1 MKTSE
6 TIQELSKALVKAS
19 GELKNPVKNAV
30 NPHFKNRY
38 ADLTSIIEVSRK
50 TLAENGLAVIQGVE
64 CEGALV
70 RVQTRILHLTGEWIE
85 SEITMQSE
93 SANPQKIGSAIT
105 YGRRYGLSAILGI
118 SADDDDDG
126 AIASEKGQKKQT
138 PKPAQ
143 KQLIKKQP
151 EPDMV
156 VVELKKYFD
165 GLFFEPQE
173 RGKIVMHYTEK
184 LGLPDWKNLNDDGK
198 KTILRAI
205 QGAEEKEL
213 LDIIG
218 K

>member
-6 TIQELSKALVKAS
+6 TIQELFKALVKAS

-38 ADLTSIIEVSRK
+38 ADLTSIIEAIRK

-70 RVQTRILHLTGEWIE
+70 KVQTRILHISGEWIE

-126 AIASEKGQKKQT
+126 AIASEKPKQQT
-138 PKPAQ
+138 PKQAP

-156 VVELKKYFD
+156 GVELKKYFD

-173 RGKIVMHYTEK
+173 RGKIVMHYAEK

>member
-38 ADLTSIIEVSRK
+38 ADLTSIIETSRK
-50 TLAENGLAVIQGVE
+50 TLAENGLAIIQGVE

-70 RVQTRILHLTGEWIE
+70 RVQTRILHISGEWIE

-118 SADDDDDG
+118 SAEDDDDG
-126 AIASEKGQKKQT
+126 AIASEKPKQQKPLLKNPPVENQNQ
-138 PKPAQ
+138 PKPAA

-156 VVELKKYFD
+156 GVELKKYFD
-165 GLFFEPQE
+165 SAP
-173 RGKIVMHYTEK
+173 
-184 LGLPDWKNLNDDGK
+184 
-198 KTILRAI
+198 
-205 QGAEEKEL
+205 
-213 LDIIG
+213 
-218 K
+218 